1 MTRQK
6 LFSFLPP
13 LHRFLP
19 PPSRFQKNSFIVS
32 FREKRLVLPIIQ
44 LRCFI
49 RLFAHP
55 SVETGRDRE
64 KGGKG
69 DQVRPTHVWRG
80 EVTFLGSA
88 ATTLLLLVR
97 LQTPFLF
104 FPLPPSQCVRPL
116 SPQNVQAAA
125 RRQTNKCQWD
135 EEGKEATFP
144 FPFPSSAAALPHF
157 LTRSKFS
164 SPSLVP
170 FVGPPPSGV
179 MGRVSGQFKVGKGR
193 REGGN
198 FAKTPEEKGRK
209 KEASPL

>member
-1 MTRQK
+1 M
-6 LFSFLPP
+6 
-13 LHRFLP
+13 
-19 PPSRFQKNSFIVS
+19 
-32 FREKRLVLPIIQ
+32 LPIIQ

-88 ATTLLLLVR
+88 AQRSSSSSASKPPSFSSLSPPRSVCDHCPRKMSRPPPAAKPTNVSGTKR
-97 LQTPFLF
+97 GRRQRFPFLSR
-104 FPLPPSQCVRPL
+104 PPPPRCLTSSLAPNSLP
-116 SPQNVQAAA
+116 
-125 RRQTNKCQWD
+125 
-135 EEGKEATFP
+135 
-144 FPFPSSAAALPHF
+144 
-157 LTRSKFS
+157 
-164 SPSLVP
+164 PSLVP

-179 MGRVSGQFKVGKGR
+179 MGRVSGQFKVGKGG

>member
-19 PPSRFQKNSFIVS
+19 SPSRFQKNSFIVS

-88 ATTLLLLVR
+88 AQR
-97 LQTPFLF
+97 SSSSSASK
-104 FPLPPSQCVRPL
+104 PPS
-116 SPQNVQAAA
+116 
-125 RRQTNKCQWD
+125 
-135 EEGKEATFP
+135 
-144 FPFPSSAAALPHF
+144 
-157 LTRSKFS
+157 FS
-164 SPSLVP
+164 SPSPPRSVCDHCP
-170 FVGPPPSGV
+170 RKMSRPPPAAKPTN
-179 MGRVSGQFKVGKGR
+179 VSGTKRGR
-193 REGGN
+193 RQRFPFLSRPPPPRCLTSSLAPNSLPPSFHSWVLPPVRRYGPSKWAVQGRKRRGEGGN